1 MNRTIAGSVVGGVA
15 GLALLSLL
23 ALLLL
28 KFVKRRHIARA
39 LGTSRNAVP
48 ATAAGAGGAAGLIP
62 AGGFLSRFG
71 AASSGAAVPPATP
84 PMGERG
90 FQRLGGRKLA
100 SQFSP
105 GMEGPS
111 SLVPGA
117 SPTPA
122 PSSFYPSGAPSNA
135 GSFGTFGSPLVGAG
149 AAAGAGA
156 AGIAAA
162 NRRSRMPDV
171 KEEEDPFADQNPFAD
186 PVWNNDTPVR
196 GITSPLLGN
205 TGSPQRPGTRGSGFS
220 RFIEDVN

>member
-1 MNRTIAGSVVGGVA
+1 MA

-28 KFVKRRHIARA
+28 KFVKRRHIARV
-39 LGTSRNAVP
+39 LGTSTDAAP
-48 ATAAGAGGAAGLIP
+48 AAAAGAGGAAGLIP
-62 AGGFLSRFG
+62 AGSFLSRFG
-71 AASSGAAVPPATP
+71 VGSAVPPATP

-111 SLVPGA
+111 SIVPGA

-149 AAAGAGA
+149 VAAGA
-156 AGIAAA
+156 AGAATAATAA
-162 NRRSRMPDV
+162 NKRSRLPDLR
-171 KEEEDPFADQNPFAD
+171 EEDDPFADQNPFAD

-196 GITSPLLGN
+196 GITSPLLGSN
-205 TGSPQRPGTRGSGFS
+205 PGSPQRPGTRGSGFS
-220 RFIEDVN
+220 RFREDVT

>member
-1 MNRTIAGSVVGGVA
+1 MVGGVA

-23 ALLLL
+23 ALFLL
-28 KFVKRRHIARA
+28 KFIRRRHFARA
-39 LGTSRNAVP
+39 FGAAAPSNANTI
-48 ATAAGAGGAAGLIP
+48 AAAGAGGAAGLIP
-62 AGGFLSRFG
+62 AGGFLSRLGIGAG
-71 AASSGAAVPPATP
+71 AAAAAVPPATP

-105 GMEGPS
+105 GMEGPA

-135 GSFGTFGSPLVGAG
+135 GSFGTFGSPLVGADA
-149 AAAGAGA
+149 AAAGVGA
-156 AGIAAA
+156 VGATAAAA
-162 NRRSRMPDV
+162 NRRSRLPDV
-171 KEEEDPFADQNPFAD
+171 SEEDPFADQNPFAD

-196 GITSPLLGN
+196 GPTSPLLGAN
-205 TGSPQRPGTRGSGFS
+205 MGSPQRPSTRGSGFS
-220 RFIEDVN
+220 RFREDIT